1 MMEKRFKKKLVFFLV
16 IQLGLGLLTIALHR
30 LGYPSI
36 FGVLAMGLHLTL
48 YLVGLRRMEE

>member
-1 MMEKRFKKKLVFFLV
+1 MEKRFKKKTVSFLL
-16 IQLGLGLLTIALHR
+16 IQFGLGLLTIALHR

-36 FGVLAMGLHLTL
+36 FGFLAMGLHLTL

>member
-16 IQLGLGLLTIALHR
+16 TQLGLGLLTIALHR
-30 LGYPSI
+30 LGHPST
-36 FGVLAMGLHLTL
+36 FGVLAMGLHLIL